1 MIIVGVLLLVIAGAV
16 AANAIFTNR
25 GSEHQVADGF
35 SIFGYLIEGS
45 TGRVFLYGA
54 ITGAAVLAGLYL
66 TVVGSRRAVRSRI
79 ATRRELRHVQRDK
92 QQLEQERDELAAKL
106 HHDDESNEDRD
117 RPSPGSG

>member
-1 MIIVGVLLLVIAGAV
+1 MIIVGVLVLVIAGAV
-16 AANAIFTNR
+16 AVNAIYTNR
-25 GSEHQVADGF
+25 GSEHQIADGF

-66 TVVGSRRAVRSRI
+66 TLVGSRRAVRSRI

-92 QQLEQERDELAAKL
+92 HQLEQERDQLVEKL
-106 HHDDESNEDRD
+106 EHDGQSNEDRD
-117 RPSPGSG
+117 RPSQG